1 MSRALPPESSTTR
14 WYATHIRRYGYGY
27 RALGFGRRA
36 SQEKRFGALLALGSF
51 HGASVLDAGCGF
63 GDFLDFLQA
72 RGMSPQYTGFD
83 LCAPMIERCRR
94 RFAGQDSSARFLV
107 ADALSFEPEGAS
119 YDYVVASGIFG
130 LAARGTRARIRP
142 TVERLFGMCRVAL
155 AVNFLSARAPRRS
168 TGRLYV
174 EPAEMLELGL
184 GLSRA
189 VRLDHSYLPND
200 FTLLLHRTAPWIH
213 EHAPEEAS

>member
-1 MSRALPPESSTTR
+1 MSRAPLPESSTSR
-14 WYATHIRRYGYGY
+14 WYATHVRRYGYTY

-36 SQEKRFGALLALGSF
+36 SQEKRFGALLGLGTL

-63 GDFLDFLQA
+63 GDFLEFLQA

-83 LCAPMIERCRR
+83 LCAPMVERCRK
-94 RFAGQDSSARFLV
+94 RFAGQESSARFLV
-107 ADALSFEPEGAS
+107 GDALSFEPEAAP

-142 TVERLFGMCRVAL
+142 TVERLFGMCRVGL

-168 TGRLYV
+168 PARLYV
-174 EPAEMLELGL
+174 EPAEILDLGL

-189 VRLDHSYLPND
+189 ARLDHSYLPND
-200 FTLLLHRTAPWIH
+200 FTLLLYRTAAWQS
-213 EHAPEEAS
+213 EETS